1 MKKVLSLT
9 IAVLALVFVG
19 GMNQVQAQKTYKV
32 TAKAPYVSPSL
43 KPIIAV
49 YRSGDYL
56 SAMIDLEKLVKKEP
70 NNMTAKYYLA
80 LCYTKLGYRPEAT
93 TLYSEVVESNANMT
107 LVHYAD
113 KALKC
118 IDSPDAE
125 GCSNKVDY
133 SLAPE
138 QKTYKDNSDIAQFIR
153 SGERFHP
160 TVKDQITKDRMER
173 KLQQDEYLQ
182 KQNPNLKSEVPT
194 NEEIAAALNT
204 LSKIGMNPYD
214 QRYSMVNLLNPYQG
228 AYFSGAN
235 YPNML
240 SSNPEMAKMM
250 MYNQLN
256 RQLAEQF
263 SYGGMQTNNINTFGL

>member
-1 MKKVLSLT
+1 MKKALSLT
-9 IAVLALVFVG
+9 LAVLALVFVS

-93 TLYSEVVESNANMT
+93 TLYNEVVESNANMT

-113 KALKC
+113 KALRC
-118 IDSPDAE
+118 IDQPDSE
-125 GCSNKVDY
+125 GCTDKPDY
-133 SLAPE
+133 SVVPIKAG
-138 QKTYKDNSDIAQFIR
+138 QDDSDMAKFIR

-160 TVKDQITKDRMER
+160 SVQDQITKDRMER
-173 KLQQDEYLQ
+173 KLQHDEYVQ

-194 NEEIAAALNT
+194 NEEIAQALNT
-204 LSKIGMNPYD
+204 LSKIGMNPYN
-214 QRYSMVNLLNPYQG
+214 QGYSMAMFANPYQG
-228 AYFSGAN
+228 AYLSGAN

-263 SYGGMQTNNINTFGL
+263 SYGMQTNNFNTFGL